1 MKAIVTGA
9 AGFLGRV
16 ITEQLLADGHEVGV
30 LVRREVPELEALGA
44 VAVKA
49 DLRDRESILTACAGY
64 EAVFHVAAKA
74 GIWGAYHD
82 YHEANVLGTRNIL
95 HGCRRHGVKKLIYT
109 SSPSV
114 TFSGKPTPGIDE
126 SYPYPK
132 KFLNAYS
139 ATKAEAEQMVLAADG
154 KDGLQTVALRPHII
168 WGPRDSHIIPR
179 LMEAARRGRL
189 LRVGKGD
196 NLVDITYVDNAARAH
211 LLAAER
217 LDQVHGRAFFISQGE
232 PVNLWSWVNQLL
244 QRLDIAPVNRSLS
257 LPVARL
263 LGALLEKI
271 YLFFRLPGEPRM
283 TRFLAAQLGTS
294 HYYDISAARR
304 LLDYE
309 PTVSTAEGMDRLVD
323 WLKASSRPSQE

>member
-1 MKAIVTGA
+1 MRALVTGA

-16 ITEQLLADGHEVGV
+16 ITEQLLAAGHEVGV

-44 VAVKA
+44 FVVKA
-49 DLRDRESILTACAGY
+49 DLRDRESVLAACAGFDT
-64 EAVFHVAAKA
+64 VFHVAAKA
-74 GIWGAYHD
+74 GIWGPYSE

-95 HGCRRHGVKKLIYT
+95 HGCRRHGVKRLIYT

-114 TFSGKPTPGIDE
+114 TFSGKPTAGIDE

-139 ATKAEAEQMVLAADG
+139 ATKAEAEKMVLAADG

-179 LMEAARRGRL
+179 LLEAAGRGRL
-189 LRVGKGD
+189 VRVGSGE
-196 NLVDITYVDNAARAH
+196 NLVDITYVDNAAQAH

-217 LDQVHGRAFFISQGE
+217 LDQAHGRAFFISQGE
-232 PVNLWSWVNQLL
+232 PVNLWAWVNQLL
-244 QRLDIAPVNRSLS
+244 TRLDQPPVHRSLS

-294 HYYDISAARR
+294 HYYDISAARE
-304 LLDYE
+304 LLGYR
-309 PTVSTAEGMDRLVD
+309 PTVSTAEGVDRLVA
-323 WLKASSRPSQE
+323 WLKASRRASHD